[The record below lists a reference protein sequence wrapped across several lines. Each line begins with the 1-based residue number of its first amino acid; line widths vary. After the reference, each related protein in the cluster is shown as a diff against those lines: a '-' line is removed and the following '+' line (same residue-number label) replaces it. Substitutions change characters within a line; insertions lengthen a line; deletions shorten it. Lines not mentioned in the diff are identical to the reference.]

1 MALLES
7 IPLDSVQ
14 FEEHLRRLS
23 SVWIG
28 VGFLMGKYFK
38 IREFR
43 DIPAGLPLF
52 RGWAGT
58 GAWGEC
64 RR

>member
-23 SVWIG
+23 SVWIR
-28 VGFLMGKYFK
+28 VGFLIFRFFNFK
-38 IREFR
+38 DAL
-43 DIPAGLPLF
+43 DIPAGLPSL
-52 RGWAGT
+52 RGWAET
-58 GAWGEC
+58 EAWGAFC
-64 RR
+64 H

>member
-28 VGFLMGKYFK
+28 VGFLVVKCFK
-38 IREFR
+38 SLIKGFLGT
-43 DIPAGLPLF
+43 PAGLPLF
-52 RGWAGT
+52 RGWAET
-58 GAWGEC
+58 GA
-64 RR
+64 